1 MRGDVAL
8 VCLEV
13 VQADLLFGVKDRSC
27 LFYLA
32 ED

>member
-1 MRGDVAL
+1 MRRDVAL

-13 VQADLLFGVKDRSC
+13 VQVDLLFGVEDRSC
-27 LFYLA
+27 FFYLV